1 MRRIDALRTLAL
13 TSALILAVGGTAG
26 ASEEDTSDT
35 GEPPG
40 VEAAP
45 PAEAAED
52 VEEAPPVEA
61 TEDVEAAPPAEA
73 TEDVEAAP
81 PAEATEEAADETSPP
96 AEKPDT
102 EASEAEE
109 E

>member
-13 TSALILAVGGTAG
+13 SSALILALGGTGG

-35 GEPPG
+35 GEPPS
-40 VEAAP
+40 VEAAA
-45 PAEAAED
+45 PAEA
-52 VEEAPPVEA
+52 P
-61 TEDVEAAPPAEA
+61 
-73 TEDVEAAP
+73 
-81 PAEATEEAADETSPP
+81 EEAADETSPP

-109 E
+109 EKPDTEASEAEEE

>member
-13 TSALILAVGGTAG
+13 SSALMLALGGTCG
-26 ASEEDTSDT
+26 ASEEDTSDN
-35 GEPPG
+35 GEPTS
-40 VEAAP
+40 VEASSA
-45 PAEAAED
+45 AEAP
-52 VEEAPPVEA
+52 EA
-61 TEDVEAAPPAEA
+61 
-73 TEDVEAAP
+73 
-81 PAEATEEAADETSPP
+81 AADETSPP

>member
-13 TSALILAVGGTAG
+13 SSALILALGGTAC

-35 GEPPG
+35 GEPPS
-40 VEAAP
+40 VEASP
-45 PAEAAED
+45 PAEEA
-52 VEEAPPVEA
+52 EEA
-61 TEDVEAAPPAEA
+61 
-73 TEDVEAAP
+73 
-81 PAEATEEAADETSPP
+81 EEAADETSPP

>member
-13 TSALILAVGGTAG
+13 SSALILAVGGTGG

-35 GEPPG
+35 GEPPS

-45 PAEAAED
+45 TAEA
-52 VEEAPPVEA
+52 P
-61 TEDVEAAPPAEA
+61 
-73 TEDVEAAP
+73 
-81 PAEATEEAADETSPP
+81 EEAADETSPP
-96 AEKPDT
+96 ADEPDT
-102 EASEAEE
+102 QASEAEE

>member
-13 TSALILAVGGTAG
+13 SSALILALGGTGG

-35 GEPPG
+35 GEPPS

-45 PAEAAED
+45 PAEA
-52 VEEAPPVEA
+52 P
-61 TEDVEAAPPAEA
+61 
-73 TEDVEAAP
+73 
-81 PAEATEEAADETSPP
+81 EEAADETSSP

>member
-13 TSALILAVGGTAG
+13 SSALILAVGGTAG

-35 GEPPG
+35 GEPPS

-45 PAEAAED
+45 P
-52 VEEAPPVEA
+52 VEAP
-61 TEDVEAAPPAEA
+61 
-73 TEDVEAAP
+73 
-81 PAEATEEAADETSPP
+81 EEAADEASPP

>member
-13 TSALILAVGGTAG
+13 SSALILALGATGC

-35 GEPPG
+35 GEPPS
-40 VEAAP
+40 VEASP
-45 PAEAAED
+45 PAEA
-52 VEEAPPVEA
+52 PQ
-61 TEDVEAAPPAEA
+61 
-73 TEDVEAAP
+73 
-81 PAEATEEAADETSPP
+81 EAADETSPP
-96 AEKPDT
+96 AEKP

>member
-13 TSALILAVGGTAG
+13 SSALILALGGTGG
-26 ASEEDTSDT
+26 ASAEDTSDT
-35 GEPPG
+35 GEPPS

-45 PAEAAED
+45 PAEAP
-52 VEEAPPVEA
+52 EA
-61 TEDVEAAPPAEA
+61 
-73 TEDVEAAP
+73 
-81 PAEATEEAADETSPP
+81 AADETSPP
-96 AEKPDT
+96 ADMPDT

>member
-13 TSALILAVGGTAG
+13 SSALILAVGGTAC
-26 ASEEDTSDT
+26 ASEEDTGDT
-35 GEPPG
+35 GEPAS

-45 PAEAAED
+45 PAETP
-52 VEEAPPVEA
+52 EEAANETGDTGESPS
-61 TEDVEAAPPAEA
+61 VEAAPPAE
-73 TEDVEAAP
+73 TP
-81 PAEATEEAADETSPP
+81 EEAADETRPP
-96 AEKPDT
+96 ADKPDT

>member
-13 TSALILAVGGTAG
+13 SSALILALGGTG
-26 ASEEDTSDT
+26 CASEEDTGDT
-35 GEPPG
+35 GEPPS

-45 PAEAAED
+45 AAEAP
-52 VEEAPPVEA
+52 EEAADEKGEPPSVEA
-61 TEDVEAAPPAEA
+61 SPPAEA
-73 TEDVEAAP
+73 PDET
-81 PAEATEEAADETSPP
+81 ADETSPP
-96 AEKPDT
+96 AEKPD

>member
-13 TSALILAVGGTAG
+13 SSALILALGGTSG
-26 ASEEDTSDT
+26 ASDEDTGDT
-35 GEPPG
+35 GELPG

-45 PAEAAED
+45 PAEVSDE
-52 VEEAPPVEA
+52 
-61 TEDVEAAPPAEA
+61 T
-73 TEDVEAAP
+73 
-81 PAEATEEAADETSPP
+81 ADEMSPP
-96 AEKPDT
+96 AEEKDA

>member
-1 MRRIDALRTLAL
+1 MPRIDSLRSLAL
-13 TSALILAVGGTAG
+13 SSALILALGGTAC

-35 GEPPG
+35 GEPAS
-40 VEAAP
+40 VEASP
-45 PAEAAED
+45 PAEA
-52 VEEAPPVEA
+52 P
-61 TEDVEAAPPAEA
+61 
-73 TEDVEAAP
+73 
-81 PAEATEEAADETSPP
+81 EEAADETSPP

>member
-1 MRRIDALRTLAL
+1 MRRIDELRTLAL

-35 GEPPG
+35 GEPPS

-45 PAEAAED
+45 PAEA
-52 VEEAPPVEA
+52 P
-61 TEDVEAAPPAEA
+61 
-73 TEDVEAAP
+73 
-81 PAEATEEAADETSPP
+81 EEAADEASPP

>member
-13 TSALILAVGGTAG
+13 SSALILAVGGTGG
-26 ASEEDTSDT
+26 ASAEDTSDT
-35 GEPPG
+35 GEPPS

-45 PAEAAED
+45 PAEA
-52 VEEAPPVEA
+52 P
-61 TEDVEAAPPAEA
+61 
-73 TEDVEAAP
+73 
-81 PAEATEEAADETSPP
+81 EEAADETSPP
-96 AEKPDT
+96 EEKPDT

>member
-13 TSALILAVGGTAG
+13 SSALILALGCTGG

-40 VEAAP
+40 VEASS
-45 PAEAAED
+45 PAEA
-52 VEEAPPVEA
+52 P
-61 TEDVEAAPPAEA
+61 
-73 TEDVEAAP
+73 
-81 PAEATEEAADETSPP
+81 EEAADETSPP
-96 AEKPDT
+96 AEKLE

>member
-13 TSALILAVGGTAG
+13 SSALILALGGTAC

-35 GEPPG
+35 GEPAS
-40 VEAAP
+40 VEESP
-45 PAEAAED
+45 PAEAL
-52 VEEAPPVEA
+52 
-61 TEDVEAAPPAEA
+61 EAA
-73 TEDVEAAP
+73 
-81 PAEATEEAADETSPP
+81 ADGTSPP